1 MVRVSTSLQYVNLTI
16 PHSTKVDLF
25 CVRNKYSKHSLGQ
38 LWDAID
44 PKSIQ
49 PLASTKPFKGIEA
62 DATDQ
67 NV

>member
-1 MVRVSTSLQYVNLTI
+1 L
-16 PHSTKVDLF
+16 
-25 CVRNKYSKHSLGQ
+25 

-44 PKSIQ
+44 PKLIQ
-49 PLASTKPFKGIEA
+49 PLASKNAFLCNEA